1 MSWDQ
6 EYTVPSF
13 EALLQRLAGITGTQ
27 LLIDHLEAK
36 GIKIID
42 VEEVLLGNGV
52 GGDAS
57 GAKVRLSDG
66 RVYIPKLVERVT
78 ANGNYG
84 NDIYDW
90 YEIGEEPIVIATDR
104 SEGVATPEELAAAE
118 ADLESDGEP
127 CTCTGIDHCHCDSD
141 RFCTPACSKDL
152 GYSPAY
158 EDEDEDSLY
167 SGCDDQGCGCGW

>member
-13 EALLQRLAGITGTQ
+13 EVLLQRLAGISGTQ

-36 GIKIID
+36 GIKIVD
-42 VEEVLLGNGV
+42 VEEVLLGNGI

-84 NDIYDW
+84 NDIYEWFLIED
-90 YEIGEEPIVIATDR
+90 EPEVVHIDASDL
-104 SEGVATPEELAAAE
+104 VASPEEIASAE
-118 ADLESDGEP
+118 AELAPSGELF
-127 CTCTGIDHCHCDSD
+127 TE
-141 RFCTPACSKDL
+141 
-152 GYSPAY
+152 
-158 EDEDEDSLY
+158 EDEDECLS
-167 SGCDDQGCGCGW
+167 SGCGDDGCGCGW